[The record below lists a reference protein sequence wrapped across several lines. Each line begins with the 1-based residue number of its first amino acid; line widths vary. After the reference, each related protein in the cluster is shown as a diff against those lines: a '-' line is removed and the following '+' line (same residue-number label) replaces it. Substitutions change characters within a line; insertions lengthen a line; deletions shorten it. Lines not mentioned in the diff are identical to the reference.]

1 MGLASPPRRSSFE
14 QRAGLLLLVVV
25 YFTLLPSLC
34 SWIKVRKLRHG
45 MSARQLPGL
54 HLNRAPRIY
63 RIDCCCCS
71 PALVDSCFLSSLIPK
86 ALLAWASLLLPDPGI
101 TTDFRHISTF
111 FRTTVINPRLSSLFR
126 FVRASA

>member
-25 YFTLLPSLC
+25 YLTLLPSLC

-101 TTDFRHISTF
+101 TTDIRHISTF
-111 FRTTVINPRLSSLFR
+111 FRTVINSRLSSLFR
-126 FVRASA
+126 FVRSSA

>member
-101 TTDFRHISTF
+101 TTDIRHISTF
-111 FRTTVINPRLSSLFR
+111 FRTVINSRLSSLFR
-126 FVRASA
+126 FVRSSA